1 MKIEKVNENIIRVA
15 VSLHDLDERNIDFSS
30 LNYNS
35 PAAQELFWD
44 MMEMAENQFGFTAQE
59 SQLIFEAWPD
69 SKDGY
74 IVTITKVEENDD
86 FESIHK
92 FIKSKYKNSDL
103 KAKRKTRK
111 LCSTV
116 IIYVFNSFNDLV
128 ALSKRLNTSYSGDS
142 SIYKLSKMYYLVLTR
157 MSASQNTISMW
168 ENIISEYGSKIYNVN
183 VYEGYLNEYSEKIYE
198 QNALK
203 ILNNFY

>member
-15 VSLHDLDERNIDFSS
+15 ISLNDLDERNIDFSS

-44 MMEMAENQFGFTAQE
+44 MMEMAESQFGFTAQE

-69 SKDGY
+69 SNEGY

-92 FIKSKYKNSDL
+92 FIKNKYKNSDL
-103 KAKRKTRK
+103 KAKRKSRK
-111 LCSTV
+111 ICSTV
-116 IIYVFNSFNDLV
+116 IIYSFKTIDDLV
-128 ALSKRLNTSYSGDS
+128 DLSKRLFPIYTGES
-142 SIYKLSKMYYLVLTR
+142 SVYTLNDLYYLVLTR
-157 MSASQNTISMW
+157 NTSSQSTIAKW
-168 ENIISEYGSKIYNVN
+168 ENIMNEYGTKIYNIN
-183 VYEGYLNEYSEKIYE
+183 IYEGYLCEYGKIMFDR
-198 QNALK
+198 NALK
-203 ILNNFY
+203 IINTFY